1 MKELIGLFKSVI
13 DIFQAR
19 EKYLNEHGN
28 DDTAEEMY
36 WEVIDLYGNAM
47 TELEKYNTQY
57 YEFCDDILIKGYT
70 ADIISKNAIYCITQN
85 KIPKKILFIA

>member
-1 MKELIGLFKSVI
+1 MKELIELFKSVI

-19 EKYLNEHGN
+19 EKYLSEHGN

-57 YEFCDDILIKGYT
+57 YEFCEKVLIDGYN
-70 ADIISKNAIYCITQN
+70 ADVISLNAIYCLESGNIPQ
-85 KIPKKILFIA
+85 KICK